1 MGDILRW
8 ILQEPIAWLIVASWL
23 FSSLG
28 GAMQK
33 AAKKA
38 QQQQSRRPSGGGVA
52 SPSSPGVPAAPA
64 RREARSADDIAR
76 EIRRAMGLEEAP
88 VARPASEP
96 ERPSR
101 PALAEGRGIGGAEA
115 PRRIDYDEVRQRHA
129 AAFDERPPRVT
140 VVYDPPTDRPR
151 HGLRE
156 EMAERDAAARR
167 AGHSVARVGGKRRID
182 PGRFDLH
189 DSVAAIV
196 AMEILGRPVALREP
210 GAARWGDA

>member
-38 QQQQSRRPSGGGVA
+38 QQQQSRRPSGGGGEA
-52 SPSSPGVPAAPA
+52 TSPSAPRVPAARP
-64 RREARSADDIAR
+64 RREARSAEDIAR
-76 EIRRAMGLEEAP
+76 EIRRAMGLEDAP
-88 VARPASEP
+88 VAEPVRPPRQAKVED
-96 ERPSR
+96 
-101 PALAEGRGIGGAEA
+101 RGIGGAEA
-115 PRRIDYDEVRQRHA
+115 PRRIDYDEVPQRRPA
-129 AAFDERPPRVT
+129 ALDERPPRVT
-140 VVYDPPTDRPR
+140 VVYDQPAERQR
-151 HGLRE
+151 RGLRE

-167 AGHSVARVGGKRRID
+167 AGHSVARVGGKRRIRA
-182 PGRFDLH
+182 GRFDLH
-189 DSVAAIV
+189 DPVSAIV